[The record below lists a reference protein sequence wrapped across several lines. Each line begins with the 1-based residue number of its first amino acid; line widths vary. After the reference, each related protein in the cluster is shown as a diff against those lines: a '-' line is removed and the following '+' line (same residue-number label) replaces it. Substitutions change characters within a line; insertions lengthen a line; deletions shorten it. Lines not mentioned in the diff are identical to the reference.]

1 MTFIKQ
7 YKEILKPEIRVS
19 RNDIRP
25 RNIYRISTYKG
36 SDPITKTGEETRL
49 VFVIGKIGTDRIH
62 CIKLN
67 DIRPIYFT
75 QFINKLRDKRIPI
88 PPNPRLEDILKTF
101 SKDGKLL
108 FETYI
113 KRNPKIYSPILSN
126 YRVYLLKDIVNVYE
140 IRFEDEMLQK
150 MFGEGSNTTK
160 QRNVIQDEINQRD
173 GGIATTQTNDT
184 QGQNIQ

>member
-7 YKEILKPEIRVS
+7 YREILKPEVRVS
-19 RNDIRP
+19 RNEIRP

-88 PPNPRLEDILKTF
+88 PANPRLEDILKLHKTKSKNIF
-101 SKDGKLL
+101 SGTSKLQSL
-108 FETYI
+108 FI
-113 KRNPKIYSPILSN
+113 KRYCKC
-126 YRVYLLKDIVNVYE
+126 V
-140 IRFEDEMLQK
+140 
-150 MFGEGSNTTK
+150 
-160 QRNVIQDEINQRD
+160 
-173 GGIATTQTNDT
+173 
-184 QGQNIQ
+184 